1 MRAAAQGT
9 GSCSGGKEGKWG
21 TDGGPNI
28 RGTPEDFLE
37 EEATPALNWEVVFF
51 FFELS
56 LC

>member
-51 FFELS
+51 FF
-56 LC
+56 